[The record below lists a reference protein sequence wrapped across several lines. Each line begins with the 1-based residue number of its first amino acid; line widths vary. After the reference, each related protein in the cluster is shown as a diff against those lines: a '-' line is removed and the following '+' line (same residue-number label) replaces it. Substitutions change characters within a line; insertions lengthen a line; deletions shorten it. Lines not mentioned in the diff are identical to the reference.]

1 MAVLIDERGSVL
13 SESYFLNAPDENTVG
28 SKVCDRL
35 RLAKQAGLGVYELR
49 QAARQGPIAPL
60 KPCSAI
66 KLTGERL

>member
-35 RLAKQAGLGVYELR
+35 RLAKQAGLGVYEIR
-49 QAARQGPIAPL
+49 
-60 KPCSAI
+60 
-66 KLTGERL
+66 